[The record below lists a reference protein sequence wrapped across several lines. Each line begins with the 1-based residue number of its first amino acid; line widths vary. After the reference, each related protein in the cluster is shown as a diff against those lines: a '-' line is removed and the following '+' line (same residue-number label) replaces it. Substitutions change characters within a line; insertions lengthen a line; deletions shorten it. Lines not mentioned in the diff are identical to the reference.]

1 MIRERTEQM
10 DFLYKMDSYVN
21 SILPIEFWDIVDIA
35 VLAFLIYKGILIV
48 KEIRAGGLI
57 KGIVLIFAVYLV
69 MSFVRMKVMAYLLR
83 SVFNIGLL
91 AVVVLFQPELR
102 RFLEKMGHSKVSKLP
117 VFSSLSGDNSDLL
130 SQKWS
135 SAIEAI
141 CDACEDLSATTTG
154 ALIVIEQETKLGEQI
169 DTGTIINAEPSKELF
184 GNIFYPKTPLHDG
197 AVIMRDGIILAAAC
211 FLPKPQKEETINKAL
226 GSRHR
231 AAIGMSENSDA
242 VIVVVSEETG
252 TISIAENGE
261 LTRNLTRDSLKKYLR
276 TRILPEKV
284 QKPAKPPKSSGSDE
298 DDPAEKSKSGFT
310 DFFKKKK
317 FTDKI

>member
-1 MIRERTEQM
+1 M
-10 DFLYKMDSYVN
+10 DFIYELDAYVG

-35 VLAFLIYKGILIV
+35 VLAFLIYKGVIIV

-57 KGIVLIFAVYLV
+57 KGIILIFAAYLI
-69 MSFVRMKVMAYLLR
+69 MSMAQMNVMAYLLK
-83 SVFNIGLL
+83 SVFDVGLL
-91 AVVVLFQPELR
+91 TVVVLFQPELR

-117 VFSSLSGDNSDLL
+117 VFSSLAYENSDEL

-135 SAIEAI
+135 NAIEAI
-141 CDACEDLSATTTG
+141 CDACEDLSSTTTG

-169 DTGTIINAEPSKELF
+169 DTGTVINADPSKELF

-197 AVIMRDGIILAAAC
+197 AVIMRDGMVLAAAC

-242 VIVVVSEETG
+242 VVIIVSEETG
-252 TISIAENGE
+252 TISVAENGE
-261 LTRNLTRDSLKKYLR
+261 LTRGFTRDSLKKLLR
-276 TRILPEKV
+276 ARLLPEKPV
-284 QKPAKPPKSSGSDE
+284 KAVKPPKSGNSSGE
-298 DDPAEKSKSGFT
+298 DDENSEKEQSGFLG
-310 DFFKKKK
+310 FLRRKRY
-317 FTDKI
+317 TDKI